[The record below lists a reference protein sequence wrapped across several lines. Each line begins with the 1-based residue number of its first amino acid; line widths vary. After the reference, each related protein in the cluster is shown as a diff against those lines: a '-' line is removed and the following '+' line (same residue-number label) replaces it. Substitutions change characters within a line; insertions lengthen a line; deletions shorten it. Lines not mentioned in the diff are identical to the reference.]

1 MSNTVKYRRRGGV
14 EKSFE
19 SVTRARNP
27 LVLEHNGYIGTTI
40 DPLTRHHFF
49 SNFFQQTLQ
58 TVISSRENDKMVL
71 ISLGLVAEEACD
83 EDNGHVGGL

>member
-40 DPLTRHHFF
+40 DPLTRHPFF
-49 SNFFQQTLQ
+49 KLLSADTSNGHIFPRKDQK
-58 TVISSRENDKMVL
+58 VM
-71 ISLGLVAEEACD
+71 ISLDLVAEEARD
-83 EDNGHVGGL
+83 EDDGHVGGL